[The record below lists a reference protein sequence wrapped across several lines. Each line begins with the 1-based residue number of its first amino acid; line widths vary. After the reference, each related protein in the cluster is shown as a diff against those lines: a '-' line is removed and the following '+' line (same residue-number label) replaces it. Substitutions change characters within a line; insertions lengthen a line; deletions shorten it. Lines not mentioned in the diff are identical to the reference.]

1 MSAIRHIAVLDIGK
15 TNAKVVVVD
24 ARTGVEIATR
34 NTPNRVLNSGL
45 YPHYDIET
53 LWSFCISA
61 LSEFVSIPGFDA
73 ISVTAHGAAAVLL
86 DEQGLAMPAID
97 YEYTFPDQV
106 CAAYAALRPDFSE
119 TGSPLQSGGLNV
131 GAQIHY
137 QKTQF
142 PAEFAKVRT
151 IVTYAQYWVW
161 RLTGI
166 ARNEVTSLGCHTDLW
181 NPQTRSYSSLVDT
194 LELRPLL
201 PPIASACDRIG
212 GLLPAVAAQIGT
224 SQSTPVYCGIHDSN
238 ASLLPH
244 LMRRKSDFSVISTGT
259 WVVLFAVGGTLEQL
273 DPDRDTLANVDV
285 YGKAVPSARFMG
297 GREFDQLTR
306 GQIAEPDAQT
316 LARIIAGRTM
326 MLPSIVQGSGPFP
339 NHEAGWVNGE
349 PDTASER
356 NAAASLYAAL
366 MTHTSLQLIGAIGP
380 TIVEGPFSRNRIY
393 LSALRS
399 LTSRKVIAAPGST
412 GTSLGAA
419 LLAGAK
425 LPVETGYGSVLPL
438 DVDFDFYAKHW
449 RDSIDNAR
457 LPLSKST

>member
-1 MSAIRHIAVLDIGK
+1 MSAIGHIAVLDIGK

-24 ARTGVEIATR
+24 AKTGVEIAAR
-34 NTPNRVLNSGL
+34 STPNRVLKTGL
-45 YPHYDIET
+45 YPHYDIDT
-53 LWSFCISA
+53 LWAFCVGA
-61 LSEFVSIPGFDA
+61 LSEFVSVPGFDA

-86 DEQGLAMPAID
+86 DEHGLAMPAID
-97 YEYTFPDQV
+97 YEYTHPDEV
-106 CAAYAALRPDFSE
+106 RAAYAALRPDFSE

-142 PAEFAKVRT
+142 PSEFAKVRT

-181 NPQTRSYSSLVDT
+181 NPQRCTYSSLVDT

-201 PPIASACDRIG
+201 PPIASAFDRIG
-212 GLLPAVAAQIGT
+212 DLLPAVAGQIGAKQT
-224 SQSTPVYCGIHDSN
+224 IPVYCGIHDSN

-244 LMRRKSDFSVISTGT
+244 LMRRKSSFSVISTGT
-259 WVVLFAVGGTLEQL
+259 WVVLFAVGGALEQL
-273 DPDRDTLANVDV
+273 DPARDTLANVDV

-297 GREFDQLTR
+297 GREFDQLTQ
-306 GQIAEPDAQT
+306 GQVAEPDAET
-316 LARIIAGRTM
+316 LARIIADRTM
-326 MLPSIVQGSGPFP
+326 ILPSVVHGSGPFP
-339 NHEAGWVNGE
+339 NHTTGWVNGE
-349 PDTASER
+349 PDIGPKR

-366 MTHTSLQLIGAIGP
+366 MTQTSLQLIGATGP

-419 LLAGAK
+419 LLAGAE
-425 LPVETGYGSVLPL
+425 LPTESGDGAISPL
-438 DVDFDFYAKHW
+438 DADFDLYAKHW
-449 RDSIDNAR
+449 RDSIG
-457 LPLSKST
+457 